1 MKTVS
6 VLEFR
11 KHAGQIIR
19 SAINGRRMV
28 MTYRGKPV
36 FRIEPV
42 EPKAMS
48 EDEPFYRLADL
59 ADTKVS
65 SLTNDQI
72 DKLIY
77 DR

>member
-42 EPKAMS
+42 EPKTIS

-59 ADTKVS
+59 ADTKAS

-72 DKLIY
+72 DKIIY
-77 DR
+77 DQ